1 MSYDMSMYAYFKE
14 RTSHLPRTNRTLSFY
29 GKELTLTGAGA
40 TYPYGR
46 DDADRN
52 LRIAPTFTNADDLP
66 AAIEILIASVKLACT
81 AKLAEEKK

>member
-1 MSYDMSMYAYFKE
+1 MLDGCAREVAK
-14 RTSHLPRTNRTLSFY
+14 LCKAA
-29 GKELTLTGAGA
+29 GLTLTGAGA